1 MFDKVENR
9 MELGNSG
16 LCILDYYIFNPYS
29 YLPFPLNYQQTPS
42 CTKSTKYDHKSDHT
56 KDIINSPE
64 TEERSDTRTQSTV
77 TMYRVWMMKDED
89 MEYEEEVT
97 VTVSDRNQD
106 ENLEAVFRS
115 VERRIKRKVMM
126 MMSEEITVVKKEL
139 KVEIVTRK
147 RVLTKYG
154 NDLFEYEEMKLS
166 KEKWKKVNSYPTWKL
181 RTRILPV
188 ECELPYVSLL

>member
-1 MFDKVENR
+1 M
-9 MELGNSG
+9 L
-16 LCILDYYIFNPYS
+16 LCLKQS
-29 YLPFPLNYQQTPS
+29 LPFPLNYQQTPP

-77 TMYRVWMMKDED
+77 TMYRFWMLKDED

-115 VERRIKRKVMM
+115 VERKIKRKVVM
-126 MMSEEITVVKKEL
+126 MMSEEITIVKKEL

>member
-1 MFDKVENR
+1 M
-9 MELGNSG
+9 L
-16 LCILDYYIFNPYS
+16 LCLKQS
-29 YLPFPLNYQQTPS
+29 LPFPLNYQQTPP

-56 KDIINSPE
+56 QDIINSPE

-77 TMYRVWMMKDED
+77 TMYRFWMMKDED

-97 VTVSDRNQD
+97 VTVLDRNQD

-115 VERRIKRKVMM
+115 VERKIKRKVVM
-126 MMSEEITVVKKEL
+126 MMSEEITIVKKEL

>member
-1 MFDKVENR
+1 
-9 MELGNSG
+9 
-16 LCILDYYIFNPYS
+16 
-29 YLPFPLNYQQTPS
+29 
-42 CTKSTKYDHKSDHT
+42 
-56 KDIINSPE
+56 
-64 TEERSDTRTQSTV
+64 
-77 TMYRVWMMKDED
+77 MMKDED

>member
-1 MFDKVENR
+1 M
-9 MELGNSG
+9 L
-16 LCILDYYIFNPYS
+16 LCLKQS
-29 YLPFPLNYQQTPS
+29 LPFPLNYQQTPP
-42 CTKSTKYDHKSDHT
+42 CTESTKYDHKSDHT
-56 KDIINSPE
+56 KDITNSPE
-64 TEERSDTRTQSTV
+64 TDERSDTRTQSTV
-77 TMYRVWMMKDED
+77 TMYRVWMMKEED

-97 VTVSDRNQD
+97 VTVFDMNQD

-115 VERRIKRKVMM
+115 VERKIKRKVVM

>member
-1 MFDKVENR
+1 M
-9 MELGNSG
+9 L
-16 LCILDYYIFNPYS
+16 LCLKQS
-29 YLPFPLNYQQTPS
+29 LPFPLNYQQTPP

-56 KDIINSPE
+56 KDITNSPE
-64 TEERSDTRTQSTV
+64 TDERSDTRTQPTV

-97 VTVSDRNQD
+97 VTVSDKNQD